1 MALLHPPP
9 FSRPDLSLV
18 SPVPALACRV
28 GVDKYLDLDF
38 QVAYPIIYPQKTVLF
53 QTDDDVYQ
61 ANYTYEGFFNNF
73 LDAIDGSYCSYS
85 AFGETG
91 NSVLDPSYPHN
102 VPGGYMGKLQCGKYK
117 PTNVISIS
125 YGGQE
130 ADLPASYQKRQCNEF
145 MKLGMQGISIVM
157 ASGDSGVAGP
167 QGDDNANGCLGPN
180 GTVFSPDFAA
190 SCPYLTSVG
199 ATYLPPGASVSQD
212 AEVAVTRFPSGGG
225 FSNIYPT
232 PNYQKGAVAHY
243 FATSNTSYPYYNT
256 SNTNNPSNAITAN
269 GQKIYNRGGR

>member
-1 MALLHPPP
+1 M
-9 FSRPDLSLV
+9 
-18 SPVPALACRV
+18 
-28 GVDKYLDLDF
+28 
-38 QVAYPIIYPQKTVLF
+38 
-53 QTDDDVYQ
+53 YQ

-102 VPGGYMGKLQCGKYK
+102 VPGGYTGKLQCGKYK

-130 ADLPASYQKRQCNEF
+130 ADLPANYQKRQCNEF

-190 SCPYLTSVG
+190 SCPYLTAVG
-199 ATYLPPGASVSQD
+199 ATYLPPGASVEQD

-232 PNYQKGAVAHY
+232 PKYQKGAVAHY
-243 FATSNTSYPYYNT
+243 FATSNPPYQYYNT

-269 GQKIYNRGGR
+269 GKKIYNRGGR